1 MNTPDA
7 DITRAALPAE
17 EEVSRT
23 ILALAAESG
32 DAGTVSP
39 TQVAQALLPPD
50 QWQRALPMV
59 RRVAVTL
66 AREGRL
72 MIFRK
77 GKPVDPE
84 AFRGVYR
91 LGLARND

>member
-1 MNTPDA
+1 MSKPDA
-7 DITRAALPAE
+7 DTPRAALPAE

-23 ILALAAESG
+23 ILSLAAETG

-39 TQVAQALLPPD
+39 TEVAQALLPPD
-50 QWQRALPMV
+50 QWQRALPLV
-59 RRVAVTL
+59 RRVAVSL

-84 AFRGVYR
+84 EFRGVYR
-91 LGLARND
+91 LGLPRND

>member
-7 DITRAALPAE
+7 ESTRPALPAE
-17 EEVSRT
+17 EEVSRA
-23 ILALAAESG
+23 ILDLAAESG
-32 DAGTVSP
+32 ESGTVSP

-50 QWQRALPMV
+50 QWQRALPLV
-59 RRVAVTL
+59 RRVAVGL
-66 AREGRL
+66 ARDGKL

-84 AFRGVYR
+84 DFRGVYR
-91 LGLARND
+91 LGLPRND

>member
-1 MNTPDA
+1 MPDA
-7 DITRAALPAE
+7 DTSRAPLPAE
-17 EEVSRT
+17 DEVSRT
-23 ILALAAESG
+23 LLALAAESG
-32 DAGTVSP
+32 ETGTISP

-50 QWQRALPMV
+50 QWQRALPLV
-59 RRVAVTL
+59 RRVAVAL

-84 AFRGVYR
+84 EFRGVYR
-91 LGLARND
+91 LGLPRND